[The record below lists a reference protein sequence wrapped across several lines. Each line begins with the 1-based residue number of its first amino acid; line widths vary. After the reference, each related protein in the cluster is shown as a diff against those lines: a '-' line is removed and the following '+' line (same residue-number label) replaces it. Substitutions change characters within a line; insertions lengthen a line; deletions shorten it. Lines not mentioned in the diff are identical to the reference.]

1 MHRITSRAAAEIR
14 ALPGVRE
21 VGGHVGRAIT
31 SDQVAGSGSGEM
43 WVTMK
48 GSADYGRTLAAIR
61 GVVAGYPGV
70 RSSVLTYE
78 GDRMSGV
85 LARGDNGL
93 TVRMYGQDLGVL
105 DRQAQTVRRT
115 VAQVDGVRNAR
126 VQPVPV
132 QPTMQIKVN
141 LEAARRH
148 DIKPGDVRRAAAI
161 LVQGLDVGAFF
172 QQQKVFQVVVRGR
185 PELRQSIDTV
195 RNLRIDAPDGTQV
208 RLGDVASVAV
218 APNPVDL
225 RHDAVSRYVDV
236 RAAVSGRGVDAVRAD
251 VRDRL
256 RAMHLP
262 LDYHAEVVTPSADE
276 QSPLS
281 AFLALAAAAAVGI
294 YLLLQAAFGSW
305 RLASLV
311 FATLPTA
318 LVGGLV
324 VIVAGGGDLSLG
336 AAFGLMTVLGI
347 AVRNAVM
354 LVRHLQ
360 GLEANASLDAALVVR
375 GTADRAAPVALTALV
390 MAAALLPFAV
400 LGDVAGNEITHS
412 TAAVVIGGL
421 VTSTVLSLFVLPA
434 LYLHLA
440 HGAVAARAER
450 AETAPVARPR
460 HACPESR
467 TEGKAIMQLDKRTRA
482 AVAAA
487 AVALAV
493 AGCGKAET
501 FNNEA
506 ASDEGPSRLEQVKG
520 SDLPRVVLTAKAAQ
534 RIGIETSVVRH
545 GGAPGAQPARDPE
558 VIPYAAVVY
567 DAEGHAFTYVRP
579 RQLTFERTPIRIVRT
594 DGTVRRDQQGAARRH
609 AGRDRRRPGA
619 PGRRVR
625 RRRGLTRGRQHTM
638 RWIVG
643 SSLRFRFLV
652 VAAAA
657 ALDVLRRGASSRTRR
672 WTSSRSSRPPRVEI
686 QTACLGLSAVRG
698 RGARDRAA
706 RGRAER
712 RARAS
717 T

>member
-1 MHRITSRAAAEIR
+1 
-14 ALPGVRE
+14 
-21 VGGHVGRAIT
+21 
-31 SDQVAGSGSGEM
+31 
-43 WVTMK
+43 
-48 GSADYGRTLAAIR
+48 
-61 GVVAGYPGV
+61 
-70 RSSVLTYE
+70 
-78 GDRMSGV
+78 MSGV

-93 TVRMYGQDLGVL
+93 TVRVYGQDLGVL

-115 VAQVDGVRNAR
+115 VAQVDGVRGAHVR
-126 VQPVPV
+126 PVPV

-141 LEAARRH
+141 LEAARQH

-172 QQQKVFQVVVRGR
+172 QEQKVFQVVVRGR
-185 PELRQSIDTV
+185 PELRQSLDTV

-311 FATLPTA
+311 FATLPMA
-318 LVGGLV
+318 LVGGLL

-336 AAFGLMTVLGI
+336 AAFGLMTVLGV
-347 AVRNAVM
+347 AVRSAVM

-360 GLEANASLDAALVVR
+360 ELEANASLDAALVVR

-390 MAAALLPFAV
+390 IAAALLPFAV

-412 TAAVVIGGL
+412 TALVVIGGL

-450 AETAPVARPR
+450 AEAAPV
-460 HACPESR
+460 
-467 TEGKAIMQLDKRTRA
+467 GDLDI
-482 AVAAA
+482 
-487 AVALAV
+487 
-493 AGCGKAET
+493 
-501 FNNEA
+501 
-506 ASDEGPSRLEQVKG
+506 
-520 SDLPRVVLTAKAAQ
+520 LP
-534 RIGIETSVVRH
+534 GI
-545 GGAPGAQPARDPE
+545 
-558 VIPYAAVVY
+558 
-567 DAEGHAFTYVRP
+567 
-579 RQLTFERTPIRIVRT
+579 
-594 DGTVRRDQQGAARRH
+594 
-609 AGRDRRRPGA
+609 
-619 PGRRVR
+619 
-625 RRRGLTRGRQHTM
+625 
-638 RWIVG
+638 
-643 SSLRFRFLV
+643 
-652 VAAAA
+652 
-657 ALDVLRRGASSRTRR
+657 
-672 WTSSRSSRPPRVEI
+672 
-686 QTACLGLSAVRG
+686 
-698 RGARDRAA
+698 
-706 RGRAER
+706 
-712 RARAS
+712 
-717 T
+717 